1 MFLPPGYI
9 VALSDRAVQLI
20 FVLILYFGAVSC
32 LERIHPGHLQKWGY
46 SSLGLDKIYEYMAN
60 GYLPFR
66 DIIFTYN
73 DEDGAID
80 LMEVDRILRG
90 FGVIE

>member
-1 MFLPPGYI
+1 MQLGDHIRYPDFTLIRKSDGKIFLWEHLGRM
-9 VALSDRAVQLI
+9 SDPS
-20 FVLILYFGAVSC
+20 YFKTN
-32 LERIHPGHLQKWGY
+32 I
-46 SSLGLDKIYEYMAN
+46 DKIYEYMAN

-66 DIIFTYN
+66 DIIFTYD

-90 FGVIE
+90 FGFI